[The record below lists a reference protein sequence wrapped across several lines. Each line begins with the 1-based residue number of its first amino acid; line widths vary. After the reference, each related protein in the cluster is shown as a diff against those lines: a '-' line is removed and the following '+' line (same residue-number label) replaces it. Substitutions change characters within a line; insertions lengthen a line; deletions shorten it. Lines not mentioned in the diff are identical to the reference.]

1 MRRFLVVPLLLI
13 AACSGNNRQ
22 ENTADQEQT
31 IVIRGTLENGAGTTV
46 TLDRM
51 GATAFEALDSSRCDS
66 EGRFSFRFQASK
78 PDFYGLKYTRAGYV
92 TLVARP
98 GDSLVLQGRA
108 DSLHPYSIK
117 GSPDSELIR
126 SLAVEHN
133 RVLDELRQISK
144 QTRELQGEAGYP
156 ERKLAL
162 NRQFDSIT
170 RRFAAYSEEFIR
182 DNRES
187 LAILIALYNQYGPGL
202 PVFHPLTD
210 LQVYEAVDS
219 ALYDRYPENEAVISL
234 HNQLVTA
241 REQMESEQNEVP
253 GPARGDNAPD
263 FVSTALSGQPLA
275 LTDLEERYILLHFWA
290 SWSKPSVDE
299 LPYLQE
305 ALEQFGDQSFALLMV
320 SLDQERSEWLNAA
333 EKIPGARHVSKLAR
347 WETPSVDLYG
357 VERIPANF
365 LVGPGGTILERDL
378 FGDELLQKLEN
389 YLN

>member
-1 MRRFLVVPLLLI
+1 MRRFLVIPLLLI
-13 AACSGNNRQ
+13 TACSGNNRQ

-31 IVIRGTLENGAGTTV
+31 IVIRGTLENGAGTSV

-66 EGRFSFRFQASK
+66 EGRFSFRFQAAK
-78 PDFYGLKYTRAGYV
+78 PDFYALKYTRAGYV

-98 GDSLVLQGRA
+98 GDSLILQGRA
-108 DSLHPYSIK
+108 DSLHPYTVE

-170 RRFAAYSEEFIR
+170 ERFAAYSKEFIR

-202 PVFHPLTD
+202 PVFHPLND

-241 REQMESEQNEVP
+241 REQMKSEQKEVP
-253 GPARGDNAPD
+253 GPARGDKAPD

-275 LTDLEERYILLHFWA
+275 LSDLEERYILLHFWA
-290 SWSKPSVDE
+290 SWSKPSMDE
-299 LPYLQE
+299 LPYLEE
-305 ALEQFGDQSFALLMV
+305 ALEKFGDQSFTLLMI
-320 SLDQERSEWLNAA
+320 SLDQERSDWLNAA

-365 LVGPGGTILERDL
+365 LVGPGGSILERDL

>member
-263 FVSTALSGQPLA
+263 FVSTDLSGQPLA